1 MSRLLRSIP
10 PAIRTTRPVSC
21 GGRRVVLAYV
31 NKRQTQ
37 NHERSLTL
45 CISPTK
51 ALLAGGRL
59 AKLSRM
65 RLGLFTDLHFGDG
78 IREGTRFCHLGL
90 QKLDVALQAFAA
102 ARVDA
107 IVGLGDLV
115 DSAPT
120 PEEEGRY
127 LRTVCMQMAAA
138 GRPVYLVPGNHCVW
152 SLTKQEYCAI
162 TGVERTWRSAVLG
175 GWQLLFLDGCF
186 RSDGVDYGRRNNDW
200 KDAMVSE
207 EQVSWL
213 RETLSVGDL
222 PALVFIHQR
231 LDVEPPYGVN
241 NAAEIREILQQ
252 SGRVR
257 GVFQGHEHGG
267 ACTDIAGIRY
277 TTVAGMV
284 EGADVARSPFIVI
297 EADAGG
303 AWREVT
309 APGQSARSGSG
320 GASAGR

>member
-1 MSRLLRSIP
+1 
-10 PAIRTTRPVSC
+10 
-21 GGRRVVLAYV
+21 
-31 NKRQTQ
+31 
-37 NHERSLTL
+37 
-45 CISPTK
+45 
-51 ALLAGGRL
+51 
-59 AKLSRM
+59 M

-90 QKLDVALQAFAA
+90 KKLEVALQAFEA

-120 PEEEGRY
+120 PEEEGRQ
-127 LRTVCMQMAAA
+127 LRAVCTQLSAA
-138 GRPVYLVPGNHCVW
+138 GRPVYPVPGNHCVW

-162 TGVERTWRSAVLG
+162 TGVDRTWRSATLG

-186 RSDGVDYGRRNNDW
+186 RSDGVDYGRQNNDW
-200 KDAMVSE
+200 KDALVSE
-207 EQVSWL
+207 EQVTWL
-213 RETLSVGDL
+213 RETLSEGDR
-222 PALVFIHQR
+222 PAFVFIHQR
-231 LDVEPPYGVN
+231 LDVEPPYGVK
-241 NAAEIREILQQ
+241 NAAELREILQQ

-267 ACTDIAGIRY
+267 ARTEIAGIRY

-284 EGADVARSPFIVI
+284 EGSDAARAPFIII
-297 EADAGG
+297 EAQASG
-303 AWREVT
+303 AWREIA
-309 APGQSARSGSG
+309 APNQPARSAGGGASGG